1 MNPTPVGMTPV
12 VSFEDVS
19 KVYGKVRAVDR
30 LSLELW
36 PGHMVAFLGPNGRA
50 SRCRWTCCSRCASR
64 PAAESA
70 AILMGF
76 VAAPHERW
84 AELARCMHGTEHA
97 GDDATTIRPPA
108 ASL

>member
-1 MNPTPVGMTPV
+1 MNPKPTALTPV

-36 PGHMVAFLGPNGRA
+36 PGHTVAFLGPSGRA
-50 SRCRWTCCSRCASR
+50 SRRRWTCCLRCASR

-70 AILMGF
+70 ARTLGGTRQR
-76 VAAPHERW
+76 H
-84 AELARCMHGTEHA
+84 ARH
-97 GDDATTIRPPA
+97 
-108 ASL
+108 